1 MTIIRNFYRVGIAA
15 ALTLVLIGGSFAVE
29 AKQTSLNRILEAFEQ
44 IDERN
49 KAHEQDAV
57 RLRARLERL
66 AREMAKARGQL
77 ASPPAD
83 GDPAA
88 PRKRRVLQARMTNI
102 AADYLNNA
110 YKLVDSAAGV
120 ISANLADI
128 LKLAEEIRRSD
139 DPAGGAK
146 KLQRRIQENIAAG
159 RSMRGALVQL
169 RDWARQDPRLVRRFQ
184 SLRRIAFTLDRSISV
199 DRARLTGRQ
208 MGATDGAIRSKRQ
221 EALDSAVDRLGD
233 MYAEVLAEKKVLRDL
248 RDDVAVAVALGRL
261 QLTQEVAERAIPSL
275 GSSKAPS
282 TGLDSLADMATAL
295 GELNDS
301 IFDEPKLPE
310 VRPATMSGQPRP
322 AGLAIDGFNNF

>member
-66 AREMAKARGQL
+66 AREMAKARRQL
-77 ASPPAD
+77 ASLPAD

-102 AADYLNNA
+102 AADYLTNA

-120 ISANLADI
+120 ISANLTDI

-159 RSMRGALVQL
+159 RSMRGALVRL
-169 RDWARQDPRLVRRFQ
+169 RDWARQDPSLVRRFR
-184 SLRRIAFTLDRSISV
+184 SLRRITLTLDRGISV
-199 DRARLTGRQ
+199 DRARLAGRR
-208 MGATDGAIRSKRQ
+208 MDATDGSIRTRRQ
-221 EALDSAVDRLGD
+221 EALDQAVDRLGD
-233 MYAEVLAEKKVLRDL
+233 MYAEVLAEREVLRDL
-248 RDDVAVAVALGRL
+248 RDDVAVAIQLGRL
-261 QLTQEVAERAIPSL
+261 QVTQTVAERAIPRL
-275 GSSKAPS
+275 GSPEAPS
-282 TGLDSLADMATAL
+282 TGLDSLKDMAAAL

-301 IFDEPKLPE
+301 IFAETTLPE
-310 VRPATMSGQPRP
+310 IRPAAMPGQPRP
-322 AGLAIDGFNNF
+322 AGLELDGFNNF